1 MSAPGRPAGSTA
13 TGPPQIAEGV
23 TAPRRVRDR
32 WPYGRP
38 RHTAPPSP
46 GPTKQYELSRPSPAG
61 RGAPS
66 YLRPPGCVQPGP
78 ECREGHGDGAPLSEL
93 LLFSFFCNS
102 AERGAAH
109 PAARGWRRG
118 RARCRGSFL
127 SLCDNVVWFPFLNKA
142 FGPACPSRETCGWE
156 RGRAALRVPTV
167 RGCRGPRWGEAPRGR
182 NTAGLRGEDGDG
194 GKEAAFVSGG
204 RATQPAPGRGQTTP
218 PRRRCGPRGSAAP
231 RPSALT
237 APPPGRPRPPARCMP
252 GCRCWRAARLGAA
265 RRGMAGA
272 GPGAAPWGRRGAAL
286 AVLGLALAALACL
299 VLQGALLGAAALG
312 AAGAWCAMRPG
323 PPAPRPPAKA
333 AANGAPAAPS
343 GRFAKAAPRR
353 PGSGLW

>member
-218 PRRRCGPRGSAAP
+218 PRRRCGPRGSAA
-231 RPSALT
+231 
-237 APPPGRPRPPARCMP
+237 APPLRADRAPSRQAPPV
-252 GCRCWRAARLGAA
+252 RAVHAGLPLLAGGSA
-265 RRGMAGA
+265 RRGSARDGGGRAGRGAVGTAGRGAGGA
-272 GPGAAPWGRRGAAL
+272 GPGAGGS
-286 AVLGLALAALACL
+286 GLP
-299 VLQGALLGAAALG
+299 G
-312 AAGAWCAMRPG
+312 AAGRAAGRGGAGRGGGLVRHEARP
-323 PPAPRPPAKA
+323 ART
-333 AANGAPAAPS
+333 APARQS
-343 GRFAKAAPRR
+343 RR
-353 PGSGLW
+353 